1 LHWHDAGGL
10 PRVRIRPIGD
20 EAESLLA
27 PPGADEQARVNAW
40 IAANLARPDR
50 AHRSARYAVARHA
63 LQAAELLP
71 DDDQAGAQILQ
82 FAGNLLK
89 YMEPAA
95 AQPHYR
101 LLATRFK
108 GTPLGAHARA
118 KHWFS
123 PLACEPDPDWI
134 SKGR

>member
-1 LHWHDAGGL
+1 M
-10 PRVRIRPIGD
+10 
-20 EAESLLA
+20 
-27 PPGADEQARVNAW
+27 
-40 IAANLARPDR
+40 AANLVRPDR

-71 DDDQAGAQILQ
+71 DDDPAGAQILQ

-89 YMEPAA
+89 YREPAA
-95 AQPHYR
+95 AQPYYR

-108 GTPLGAHARA
+108 GTPLGAYARN
-118 KHWFS
+118 KRWFS

-134 SKGR
+134 LKAR